1 MEGGA
6 GGLSSHG
13 WLAAAVVVV
22 VSLLLIMTLMLLML
36 VMMLVMLVMDA
47 DEMVRNGL
55 LRTGRCSPG
64 SPMEI
69 PDVPMFGASLDP

>member
-1 MEGGA
+1 M
-6 GGLSSHG
+6 SSHG

-22 VSLLLIMTLMLLML
+22 VSLLLIMTLMPLMIPMML

>member
-1 MEGGA
+1 M
-6 GGLSSHG
+6 SSHG

-22 VSLLLIMTLMLLML
+22 VSLLLIMTLIPLMPLMIPMML
-36 VMMLVMLVMDA
+36 VMMLVLLVMDA
-47 DEMVRNGL
+47 DEMVRNVL